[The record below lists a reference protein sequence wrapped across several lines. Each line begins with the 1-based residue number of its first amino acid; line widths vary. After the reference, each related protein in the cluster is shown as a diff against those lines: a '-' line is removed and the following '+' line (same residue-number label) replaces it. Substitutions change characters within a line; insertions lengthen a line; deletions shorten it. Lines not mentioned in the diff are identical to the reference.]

1 MLKAIVKGRL
11 VMTFFKRHVSIRVAE
26 RMPYIPNKEMKETI
40 TEMIINGLS
49 LQWEKD
55 LKEGKRPGFAYG
67 EEYAIKSE
75 SMDIT
80 LVIGIDKYD
89 NLSWSQQDELSA
101 NIDMLSENEAV
112 LPLTICYIK
121 TVFPSSFKVKEGT
134 KIIEIP

>member
-1 MLKAIVKGRL
+1 
-11 VMTFFKRHVSIRVAE
+11 
-26 RMPYIPNKEMKETI
+26 
-40 TEMIINGLS
+40 
-49 LQWEKD
+49 
-55 LKEGKRPGFAYG
+55 
-67 EEYAIKSE
+67 
-75 SMDIT
+75 MDIT

-112 LPLTICYIK
+112 LPLTIAYVK